1 MKIESRM
8 FRHAAG
14 FLAVVGLLGMM
25 PKAVLAIPSLQLYI
39 DPVDNIGTG
48 YDTASE
54 TWYYQGANPEF
65 KLDAFALDKQL
76 GSPEGNA
83 FQGSDTTGQLAIA
96 LRGDT
101 LGDAGL
107 DPTTLGSIEIDGTV
121 INTWKFGTPVGSA
134 VPGGN
139 LPPHGIF
146 PTWYAV
152 YSFNFGAFGAD
163 VFNTQPPVETLVTKL
178 GWHRGLSINYAGL
191 NSALVDN
198 VHFDV
203 FTLAANGSVFA
214 NNPFSHDAE
223 AQVRGFGGPPVPEPA
238 TLALL
243 GAGLLGY
250 AFRRKTKADVLA

>member
-1 MKIESRM
+1 MKIKSRL

-14 FLAVVGLLGMM
+14 FLAMVGLLGIM
-25 PKAVLAIPSLQLYI
+25 PKVALAIPSLQLFI
-39 DPVDNIGTG
+39 EPEENIGTG

-54 TWYYQGANPEF
+54 TWFYEGATPQF
-65 KLDAFALDKQL
+65 KLQAFALDKNL

-83 FQGSDTTGQLAIA
+83 FQGTNTTGQLAIA
-96 LRGDT
+96 LRGPT
-101 LGDAGL
+101 LS
-107 DPTTLGSIEIDGTV
+107 DPGINPATLGSINIDGNV

-152 YSFNFGAFGAD
+152 YSFDFGTFGAP
-163 VFNTQPPVETLVTKL
+163 VFDTQPPVETIVTKP
-178 GWHRGLSINYAGL
+178 GWLKQFAIDYAGL
-191 NSALVDN
+191 NNALVDS
-198 VHFDV
+198 VHFDA
-203 FTLAANGSVFA
+203 FTLATNGSVFA

-223 AQVRGFGGPPVPEPA
+223 AFEPQGSNPPVPEPA

-243 GAGLLGY
+243 GAGLVGF

>member
-1 MKIESRM
+1 MKIESKMLRQ
-8 FRHAAG
+8 AAG
-14 FLAVVGLLGMM
+14 FLAIVGLLGVM
-25 PKAVLAIPSLQLYI
+25 PKAVMAIPSLQLYI
-39 DPVDNIGTG
+39 DPDDNVGTG
-48 YDTASE
+48 YIGDE
-54 TWYYQGANPEF
+54 TWTYTGENPQFRLE
-65 KLDAFALDKQL
+65 AFALDRHL

-101 LGDAGL
+101 LGAGTDAS
-107 DPTTLGSIEIDGTV
+107 TLGSIEIDGNV
-121 INTWKFGTPVGSA
+121 INSWTFGTPVGSA

-152 YSFNFGAFGAD
+152 YSFDFGTFGAP
-163 VFNTQPPVETLVTKL
+163 VFDTQPIVDSIVTKP
-178 GWHRGLSINYAGL
+178 GWHKNLAINYAGI
-191 NSALVDN
+191 NSALVES

-203 FTLAANGSVFA
+203 FTLASNGSVFA

-223 AQVRGFGGPPVPEPA
+223 ALTRTQGVPPVPEPA

-243 GAGLLGY
+243 GAGLVGY
-250 AFRRKTKADVLA
+250 AFRRKTKVNVEA